1 MLDDIESIVSEEVIT
16 IAGKTIKIKPLSFYE
31 VMSFVKRLNKGK
43 ANLTQENFWQVI
55 VDNLLDYLPELLA
68 SCCGITEKLLKKL
81 PASFALELA
90 LAVIDVNM
98 KSQEGLEKN
107 LKKLLTT
114 MTELAQKVMATSGD
128 LASLPKS

>member
-90 LAVIDVNM
+90 LAVIDVNV

>member
-90 LAVIDVNM
+90 LAVIDVNV

-114 MTELAQKVMATSGD
+114 MTELAQKVMVTSGD